1 MLDLLGYHVGQAQ
14 RTPQRISCHGR
25 LGPPGWMKQGYAEA
39 PPGAEVGIVLVQSSP
54 WISLAGSLLSTR
66 ICRQASRRPKG
77 MEIS

>member
-1 MLDLLGYHVGQAQ
+1 
-14 RTPQRISCHGR
+14 
-25 LGPPGWMKQGYAEA
+25 MKQGYAEA